1 MYTCGKN
8 FLAEGTAGVKALGWD
23 MPATVRS
30 LCSWSGEEAKRL
42 RVFGKER
49 V

>member
-1 MYTCGKN
+1 MYTCGNN

-23 MPATVRS
+23 MLAAVRS
-30 LCSWSGEEAKRL
+30 LCSWSEEKAKGL
-42 RVFGKER
+42 RVFGRER